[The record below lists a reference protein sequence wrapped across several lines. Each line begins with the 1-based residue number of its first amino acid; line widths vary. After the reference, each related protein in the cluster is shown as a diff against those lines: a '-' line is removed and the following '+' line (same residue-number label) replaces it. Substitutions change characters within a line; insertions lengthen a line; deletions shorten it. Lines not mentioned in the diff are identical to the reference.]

1 MFPRTDSFR
10 YGRQHNWYAYV
21 DLTVFLNIRKARPG
35 FVCSSRSDIWGQG
48 KSSEGRPQTQK
59 SPFAGLGRDVGYA
72 GRNGWQSVLPE
83 MRARR
88 YSQMILDRE
97 NKPKIL
103 NIDRTFRQTI
113 FAADLNMGSETRK
126 RTPTLSSQFKRSL
139 ESLMHTLSLCNPFFV
154 RCIKP
159 NEYKKPMMFDREL
172 CCRQLRY
179 SGMMETIR
187 IRRYQYNNL

>member
-1 MFPRTDSFR
+1 M
-10 YGRQHNWYAYV
+10 
-21 DLTVFLNIRKARPG
+21 
-35 FVCSSRSDIWGQG
+35 
-48 KSSEGRPQTQK
+48 
-59 SPFAGLGRDVGYA
+59 RD
-72 GRNGWQSVLPE
+72 
-83 MRARR
+83 RR

-187 IRRYQYNNL
+187 IRRYQHNNL